1 MEIDMATS
9 ARRQQER
16 LEIRLPAGAR
26 KVLQRAALSQHKSIG
41 AFLLDSGLTAAA
53 EALADRRAFKLDT
66 KQYDAFV
73 TALDARSKPKP
84 RLAKLLKTPSAPE

>member
-1 MEIDMATS
+1 MATS
-9 ARRQQER
+9 AKRREER
-16 LEIRLPAGAR
+16 LEIRLPAAAR
-26 KVLQRAALSQHKSIG
+26 KILQRAALSQHKSIG

-53 EALADRRAFKLDT
+53 EALADRLEFRLNA

-73 TALDARSKPKP
+73 AVLDLPSKPKP

>member
-1 MEIDMATS
+1 MATS
-9 ARRQQER
+9 AKRREER

-41 AFLLDSGLTAAA
+41 AFLLDSGLAAAA
-53 EALADRRAFKLDT
+53 EALADRLEFRLDA

-73 TALDARSKPKP
+73 AALDVLSKPKP
-84 RLAKLLKTPSAPE
+84 RLAKLLKVPAALE